1 VLATKSAML
10 SNNTRLTRWSFSVQ
24 QVSSTTPANTSSGST
39 RWLSSWPSSR
49 WVRTSSI
56 CDTIKEE
63 SVLMRDKTAKQQ
75 AQNRNTRV
83 PRLILQDPAFCTAD
97 HRLLSGLGAQ
107 VVEDPIAFVLIDEK
121 TLVFAKHIPL
131 VVYFKGLLQTSPA
144 VCISTVSLFSLY
156 TNNRS
161 ED

>member
-1 VLATKSAML
+1 MP
-10 SNNTRLTRWSFSVQ
+10 SNNTTLTRWSYSVQ

-39 RWLSSWPSSR
+39 RWLLSSPSSNS
-49 WVRTSSI
+49 VRPSSI

-63 SVLMRDKTAKQQ
+63 SVLMRVDKTAKQQ

-83 PRLILQDPAFCTAD
+83 PRLIFQDPAFCTAD